1 MVDWSYGDFVLH
13 LVAYT
18 QGAYT
23 AKEVEALA
31 DAVWKKQASPKF
43 HVIQMETQPHAAP
56 EGLLEEDS
64 LEEYQDEHE

>member
-1 MVDWSYGDFVLH
+1 MRDWTYGDFVLH

-43 HVIQMETQPHAAP
+43 KVIQMETEHASQ
-56 EGLLEEDS
+56 EGLLAEDD
-64 LEEYQDEHE
+64 LDEYQDE